1 MAPGHIQIQV
11 NLNGNWR
18 TVKHVANQSQHITHG
33 MNAAQKTFPE
43 KRVRAVDGSGRL
55 VDML

>member
-1 MAPGHIQIQV
+1 MINIQIQDTSK
-11 NLNGNWR
+11 NWV
-18 TVKHVANQSQHITHG
+18 TVQTGVMNQSQVI
-33 MNAAQKTFPE
+33 MNKMREAQRCYPD